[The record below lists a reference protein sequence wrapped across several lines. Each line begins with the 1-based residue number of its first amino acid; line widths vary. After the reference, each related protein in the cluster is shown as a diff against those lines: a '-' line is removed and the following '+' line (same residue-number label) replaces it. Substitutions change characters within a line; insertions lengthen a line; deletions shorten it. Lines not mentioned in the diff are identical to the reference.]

1 MNNIILIGMPGAGK
15 STVGVLLA
23 KTIGYGFI
31 DSDLVI
37 QTEEKKLLNELI
49 SEIGIDGFNALED
62 RVNSGLW
69 ADRCVIAT
77 GGSVVYGKNAMR
89 HLKEIGTVIYLKLS
103 YNEIARR
110 LGDIKARGVVIKDGE
125 TLKQLYDERTVLYEK
140 YADIVIDCEH
150 QSVEQSVDALYFGI
164 KDRL

>member
-15 STVGVLLA
+15 STAGVLLA

-37 QTEEKKLLNELI
+37 QTEEKKLLKDLI
-49 SEIGIDGFNALED
+49 SELGIDGFNALEEKI
-62 RVNSGLW
+62 NAGLW

-77 GGSVVYGKNAMR
+77 GGSVVYGKSAMK

-140 YADIVIDCEH
+140 YADIIIDCER
-150 QSVEQSVDALYFGI
+150 QSVEQSVEALYLGI